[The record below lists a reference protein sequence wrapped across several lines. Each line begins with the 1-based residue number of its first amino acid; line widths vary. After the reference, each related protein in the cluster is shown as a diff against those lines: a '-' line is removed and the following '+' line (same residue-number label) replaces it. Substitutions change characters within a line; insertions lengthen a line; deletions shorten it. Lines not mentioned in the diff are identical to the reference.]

1 MSSELGKLGR
11 QSEVILPLYAEE
23 LSVSKRR
30 VATGR
35 MRIST
40 VTRNQEEQVEEALVR
55 EQVEI
60 ERRPVGK
67 PVDGMPSIRREG
79 DTIVI
84 PVVEEQLVVERRLIL
99 KEEVRVT
106 RIRKL
111 EVHRERVVTRKQELE
126 LARVPAQER
135 REP

>member
-30 VATGR
+30 VVTGR
-35 MRIST
+35 TQIST
-40 VTRNQEEQVEEALVR
+40 VTRNQEEQVQEELVR

-67 PVDGMPSIRREG
+67 PVNDVPSIRREG

-84 PVVEEQLVVERRLIL
+84 PVVEEQVVVERRLIL
-99 KEEVRVT
+99 KEEVRIT

-111 EVHRERVVTRKQELE
+111 EVHRERVVTRKQELK

-135 REP
+135 QEP